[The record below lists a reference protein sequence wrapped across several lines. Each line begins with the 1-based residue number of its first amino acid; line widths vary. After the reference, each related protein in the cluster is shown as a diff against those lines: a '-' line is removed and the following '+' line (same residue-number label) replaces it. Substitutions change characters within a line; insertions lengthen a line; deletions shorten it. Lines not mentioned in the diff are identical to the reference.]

1 MLKMNGFLLSQLLSH
16 WFKDWSGQEMKTTT
30 MTMSYS
36 NGGSFSIELTRNVYT
51 NKLYIEFIYLATYFN
66 FFFTSKK
73 LHFNS
78 SMEAYFMMYIC
89 SLLKELVTIQDSL

>member
-1 MLKMNGFLLSQLLSH
+1 MNGFLLSQLLSH

-36 NGGSFSIELTRNVYT
+36 NGGSFSIELIRNVYT

-66 FFFTSKK
+66 FFSHLK
-73 LHFNS
+73 S
-78 SMEAYFMMYIC
+78 YI
-89 SLLKELVTIQDSL
+89 LTPAWKHTL